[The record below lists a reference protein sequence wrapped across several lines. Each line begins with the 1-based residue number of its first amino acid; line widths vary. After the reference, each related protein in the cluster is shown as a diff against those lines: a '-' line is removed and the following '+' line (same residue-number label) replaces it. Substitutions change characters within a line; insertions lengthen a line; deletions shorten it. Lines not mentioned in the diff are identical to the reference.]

1 MLPVGWLVN
10 SVARVTRR
18 GHPFGMT
25 TLLKPPLVCVA
36 AADRAARQQTAVA
49 EGSVRQQ
56 LS

>member
-1 MLPVGWLVN
+1 M
-10 SVARVTRR
+10 R
-18 GHPFGMT
+18 MT
-25 TLLKPPLVCVA
+25 MLLKPHPVCVA